1 MRPLH
6 DVTAHDDAP
15 PRHAAAVAAAM
26 KLTRGALTS
35 ALGALAALKIPFNG
49 PASASVA
56 TAVAREQQQVA
67 APMPTL
73 VLGAGGGTGSE
84 CVNYLLAR
92 GLPCI
97 ATTRSGALDV
107 EPNPL
112 LTVAA
117 ADVASVD
124 SLRAAITPKLG
135 AVIFA
140 ASASAKGGDAK
151 AIDEKGVVDAA
162 KLCIECGVK
171 RYVVV
176 SSGTVT
182 RPDSAV
188 YQLLNVVGKGIME
201 AKIKGEDEVRRLYS
215 TEKDVGYTIVRPG
228 GLTRDEALGVG
239 AVELNQGDTKSGRI
253 ARADVAAIC
262 VEAIGNADAFDTTF
276 ECYWGDTAK
285 EVESVGLSNLLG
297 VTGLKKTEATQ
308 RQTGLERRGDTWA
321 KLFKGLARDVPGEC
335 KG

>member
-1 MRPLH
+1 M
-6 DVTAHDDAP
+6 
-15 PRHAAAVAAAM
+15 
-26 KLTRGALTS
+26 
-35 ALGALAALKIPFNG
+35 
-49 PASASVA
+49 
-56 TAVAREQQQVA
+56 
-67 APMPTL
+67 
-73 VLGAGGGTGSE
+73 
-84 CVNYLLAR
+84 
-92 GLPCI
+92 
-97 ATTRSGALDV
+97 
-107 EPNPL
+107 
-112 LTVAA
+112 
-117 ADVASVD
+117 
-124 SLRAAITPKLG
+124 
-135 AVIFA
+135 
-140 ASASAKGGDAK
+140 
-151 AIDEKGVVDAA
+151 
-162 KLCIECGVK
+162 
-171 RYVVV
+171 
-176 SSGTVT
+176 
-182 RPDSAV
+182 
-188 YQLLNVVGKGIME
+188 
-201 AKIKGEDEVRRLYS
+201 RRLYS

>member
-1 MRPLH
+1 
-6 DVTAHDDAP
+6 
-15 PRHAAAVAAAM
+15 M

-35 ALGALAALKIPFNG
+35 ALGALAALKIPFGG

-67 APMPTL
+67 APVPTL

-84 CVNYLLAR
+84 CVNYLLAK

-228 GLTRDEALGVG
+228 GLTLEPARGAAAL
-239 AVELNQGDTKSGRI
+239 ELNQGDTKSGRI
-253 ARADVAAIC
+253 SRADVAALC
-262 VEAIGNADAFDTTF
+262 VECVGARAASRATF
-276 ECYWGDTAK
+276 ECYEADTAK
-285 EVESVGLSNLLG
+285 PLQTVGVSNI
-297 VTGLKKTEATQ
+297 LKQ
-308 RQTGLERRGDTWA
+308 RNAEGAPAFVSGRECRGDSYGA
-321 KLFKGLARDVPGEC
+321 LFAQLEPDGAPVAA
-335 KG
+335 